1 MKKFFLIIL
10 ALFTALIS
18 NAQNSTEI
26 LKTIADAADRN
37 ENLVGNFT
45 EVRTPAIKE
54 QAKVTL
60 KGKLV
65 FKKEGFLNMDYD
77 NGDKFTIN
85 GSEMIISQSGKAVVL
100 DLNKNQLMK
109 SLSNTLMCS
118 FKGQLSKLAE
128 EQNADI
134 NAVKDGKDYVVTLTA
149 RKKSTRG
156 CSKLV
161 VRYNAA
167 DGIIRGVQ
175 IDEMTGASTTYTMD

>member
-1 MKKFFLIIL
+1 MKKIFLIVLTL
-10 ALFTALIS
+10 ATVLAA
-18 NAQNSTEI
+18 NAQNSADI
-26 LKTIADAADRN
+26 LKKIASAAIGN
-37 ENLVGNFT
+37 GNVVGRFT
-45 EVRTPAIKE
+45 EVRIPAIKE

-65 FKKEGFLNMDYD
+65 FKKDDFLNMDYD

-85 GSEMIISQSGKAVVL
+85 GHEMIITQSGKAVVL

-109 SLSNTLMCS
+109 SLGQTLICS
-118 FKGQLSKLAE
+118 FRGLLSKLAE

-134 NAVKDGKDYVVTLTA
+134 NAIKEGKDFVVTLTA

-161 VRYNAA
+161 VRYDASNC
-167 DGIIRGVQ
+167 IIKGMQ
-175 IDEMTGASTTYTMD
+175 IDEMTGASTIYTMD